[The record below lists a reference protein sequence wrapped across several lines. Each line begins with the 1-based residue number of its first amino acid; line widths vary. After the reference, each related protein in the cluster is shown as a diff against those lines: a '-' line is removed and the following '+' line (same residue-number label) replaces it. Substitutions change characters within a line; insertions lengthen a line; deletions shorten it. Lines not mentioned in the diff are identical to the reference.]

1 MPQPHPELL
10 SGAPPAGLKPF
21 GLVTQQP
28 SPATPAG
35 AAGLA
40 AGDALLSFG
49 EARHLREL
57 QAVLQSNIG
66 SPVVVLCVDAAG
78 RYCRKY
84 VVPAQWNPAAP
95 KSLLGCQ
102 MSNQCPADHPAVSG
116 LLQPSRSHHSHG
128 SARRS
133 TRSADEPAA
142 TTTKSSTCCSRC
154 CLVLI
159 SALQILLVLAIFGLP
174 TVSPGAADLLRLAR
188 LDNCAAPTQP
198 SAQRAPY
205 RHLQSTTAL
214 MPPPP
219 FVLPSMPPPP
229 AASSPARPA
238 TLPPSPCSP
247 SVSLELTPPM
257 PVSPLLPSLPQPMPP
272 PRPPTPILPSP
283 LTMPL
288 SNTFTLQP
296 RQAAEAG
303 EDVSTGKPP
312 MPAANPTV
320 QTTLQTAANPTL
332 QMTLQKLA
340 SSGIGLLSQ
349 SSSGAAQ
356 LLTNLQLHG
365 QLDVD
370 DMVLGILIACLV
382 LAVIATLGLTIACS
396 RAGSCARQAASTL
409 YFVTSLP
416 VWAALSFVIAMCF
429 VFRREAES
437 LVKQYWRCMLL
448 TEADHNTT
456 AWGAAAA
463 VYQSITLTASMLLA
477 CNMLLLAGLYSAGCA
492 IAFEPW

>member
-1 MPQPHPELL
+1 
-10 SGAPPAGLKPF
+10 
-21 GLVTQQP
+21 
-28 SPATPAG
+28 
-35 AAGLA
+35 
-40 AGDALLSFG
+40 
-49 EARHLREL
+49 
-57 QAVLQSNIG
+57 
-66 SPVVVLCVDAAG
+66 
-78 RYCRKY
+78 
-84 VVPAQWNPAAP
+84 
-95 KSLLGCQ
+95 
-102 MSNQCPADHPAVSG
+102 
-116 LLQPSRSHHSHG
+116 
-128 SARRS
+128 
-133 TRSADEPAA
+133 
-142 TTTKSSTCCSRC
+142 
-154 CLVLI
+154 
-159 SALQILLVLAIFGLP
+159 
-174 TVSPGAADLLRLAR
+174 
-188 LDNCAAPTQP
+188 
-198 SAQRAPY
+198 
-205 RHLQSTTAL
+205 
-214 MPPPP
+214 
-219 FVLPSMPPPP
+219 
-229 AASSPARPA
+229 
-238 TLPPSPCSP
+238 
-247 SVSLELTPPM
+247 
-257 PVSPLLPSLPQPMPP
+257 
-272 PRPPTPILPSP
+272 
-283 LTMPL
+283 
-288 SNTFTLQP
+288 
-296 RQAAEAG
+296 
-303 EDVSTGKPP
+303 

-477 CNMLLLAGLYSAGCA
+477 CNMLLLAGLYSAGHVIGWGTIAANLLSVITCGQLLVGGGLVAVAVGLHSRAEIALPADAAMIALGVGVLAVSSFGLLGARFQSSCLLRAYSCCQTPITLALCA
-492 IAFEPW
+492 FVASLSMLGVQGVADSVFIAANWDYVAKYVPITKNEFMKLLGHHWSKLMIASSILAFIQLLVLCASCILRQSLLQPSRPEVATKSEQAGLIAEDDEDYEEDEDGAGVV